1 MVYLFENP
9 GRITEEMLSRILRIL
24 PPERK
29 EKALAFR
36 YAMDQKLSAI
46 AWLLLIHALRKE
58 YGIEEQ
64 PMLSYGMR
72 GKPRL
77 AAYPSIHFN
86 LSHCKR
92 AVACVVS
99 DLNVGIDTECVGP
112 FEKELAEKICNDS
125 ELRAITQSDRPDI
138 AFAILWTAKESVMKF
153 TGQGLDDDVRE
164 VLTETAVSLHSRI
177 GEVDDGLY
185 AVTAAYPPDMNS
197 SYEVEYLTLSDLIKL
212 EFSKNSP
219 HHRP

>member
-9 GRITEEMLSRILRIL
+9 GRIREKMLARILLAL

-36 YAMDQKLSAI
+36 YPIDQKQSAI
-46 AWLLLIHALRKE
+46 AWLLLIHALSKE

-64 PMLSYGMR
+64 PVLSYGVR
-72 GKPRL
+72 GKPQL

-92 AVACVVS
+92 AVACAVS
-99 DLNVGIDTECVGP
+99 DSNVGIDTECVGP

-125 ELRAITQSDRPDI
+125 ELMAITQSDRPDI
-138 AFAILWTAKESVMKF
+138 AFATLWTAKESVMKF

-164 VLTETAVSLHSRI
+164 VLTETDISLYSRI
-177 GEVDDGLY
+177 GEADDGLY
-185 AVTAAYPPDMNS
+185 ALTAAYPPGAKAGFQ
-197 SYEVEYLTLSDLIKL
+197 VHYLTLSDLVTL
-212 EFSKNSP
+212 DFS
-219 HHRP
+219 